1 MNMISA
7 YKGIAP
13 GRIIANELNHRKMTQ
28 RDLAVSIGE
37 HYQTICSIIKG
48 HRGIPLETSVKLD
61 NIFGFERG
69 FFAII
74 QTYYALESIEEHSS
88 ESSTKAIPNIRPV
101 VFWDIDMSSLDWQ
114 KHKDFIIERVLSRGN
129 AQEIQQVRDYYGI
142 AE

>member
-1 MNMISA
+1 MDMISA

-13 GRIIANELNHRKMTQ
+13 GRIIAHELNHRRMTQ

-74 QTYYALESIEEHSS
+74 QTYYALESLKENGS
-88 ESSTKAIPNIRPV
+88 ESGLKAIPNIRPV
-101 VFWDIDMSSLDWQ
+101 IFWDIDISSLDWQ
-114 KHKDFIIERVLSRGN
+114 KHKGFIIERVLSRGN
-129 AQEIQQVRDYYGI
+129 VYEKQQIRDYYGI
-142 AE
+142 KE